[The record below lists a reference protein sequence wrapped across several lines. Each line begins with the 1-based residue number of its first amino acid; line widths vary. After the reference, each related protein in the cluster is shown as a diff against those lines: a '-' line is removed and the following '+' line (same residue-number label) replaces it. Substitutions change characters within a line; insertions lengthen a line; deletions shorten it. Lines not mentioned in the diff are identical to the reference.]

1 MAGHV
6 VEVDE
11 STLGLLIDGQL
22 PWDDVHHIQSS
33 YKDPKRFD
41 TYVKV
46 LQARV
51 SWTDPIV
58 LPISPYLS
66 IVRNT
71 AGVYAV
77 KCLCGHDFGD
87 YRHNWKRSAL
97 MNVRDTQEKRAVDPT
112 RERHDRRT
120 DVGHQSPHTCSFSG
134 RLSDRRGDVLGYREQ
149 EASKTC
155 GLEIAV
161 TGSRAV
167 ISETPKDCFEAAQ
180 YYCGAHGY
188 MLGNYVRR

>member
-58 LPISPYLS
+58 LPLSPYLS
-66 IVRNT
+66 IVKNT

-97 MNVRDTQEKRAVDPT
+97 MNVRDTQEKLEELWPGPRCPDPEKNEIREFFCPDCGRQLEVDAVPPGYPILANFTPDLEAFY
-112 RERHDRRT
+112 RDWL
-120 DVGHQSPHTCSFSG
+120 G
-134 RLSDRRGDVLGYREQ
+134 RPL
-149 EASKTC
+149 
-155 GLEIAV
+155 
-161 TGSRAV
+161 
-167 ISETPKDCFEAAQ
+167 P
-180 YYCGAHGY
+180 
-188 MLGNYVRR
+188 

>member
-46 LQARV
+46 LQSRV
-51 SWTDPIV
+51 SWTDPII
-58 LPISPYLS
+58 LPLSPYLS
-66 IVRNT
+66 IVKNS

-87 YRHNWKRSAL
+87 YKNNWKTAAL
-97 MNVRDTQEKRAVDPT
+97 INVRDTEKTLEELWPGPRSPDPEKNEIREFFCPDCGRQLEVDAVPPGYPILANFTPNLEAFYRDWL
-112 RERHDRRT
+112 
-120 DVGHQSPHTCSFSG
+120 G
-134 RLSDRRGDVLGYREQ
+134 RPL
-149 EASKTC
+149 
-155 GLEIAV
+155 
-161 TGSRAV
+161 
-167 ISETPKDCFEAAQ
+167 P
-180 YYCGAHGY
+180 
-188 MLGNYVRR
+188 